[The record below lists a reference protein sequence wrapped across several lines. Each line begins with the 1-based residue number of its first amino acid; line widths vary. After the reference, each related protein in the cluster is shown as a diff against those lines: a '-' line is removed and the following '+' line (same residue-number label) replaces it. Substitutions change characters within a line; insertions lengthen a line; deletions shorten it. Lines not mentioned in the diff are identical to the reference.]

1 MYWFLLHICDIYL
14 FTSCMCMCCIGNR
27 LLSIC
32 TCACDIATCS
42 KCPYHFL
49 TASDG
54 PGGAGK
60 DKVSNLMTHAGQ
72 LAGHTHSIPEHINL
86 TSAGPLA
93 IDTSR
98 CISYTRDRLGPLG
111 RHKKGNTH

>member
-1 MYWFLLHICDIYL
+1 MPLPL
-14 FTSCMCMCCIGNR
+14 
-27 LLSIC
+27 
-32 TCACDIATCS
+32 
-42 KCPYHFL
+42 L

-54 PGGAGK
+54 LGGEGK
-60 DKVSNLMTHAGQ
+60 DKVSNLMTHASQ
-72 LAGHTHSIPEHINL
+72 LAGHMQSIPEHINL

-98 CISYTRDRLGPLG
+98 CINYTQDRLGPLG